1 MDIDWF
7 TLTEKKA
14 YEKLWPKLKGKVF
27 HRTSLEN
34 YRKILACGFIDNN
47 KNEKYKLNW
56 SSNSYFR
63 NRGCISVCDLYNH
76 TRPVLTK
83 KAVYQY
89 RIFSQRED
97 IDDKFVFLFLHES
110 AYHHLIK
117 WEKEKIYS
125 GTFVPHLES
134 GYPDKIPLSLISEV
148 WFIKIIGRV
157 PSPEIKFDRP
167 KAIHNRKELFF
178 RKIRLMDNSKD

>member
-1 MDIDWF
+1 M
-7 TLTEKKA
+7 
-14 YEKLWPKLKGKVF
+14 
-27 HRTSLEN
+27 EN
-34 YRKILACGFIDNN
+34 YHKILACGFIDSNR
-47 KNEKYKLNW
+47 NEKYKLNW

-76 TRPVLTK
+76 TRPRLTK

-97 IDDKFVFLFLHES
+97 IDDKFVFLFLHEN

-117 WEKEKIYS
+117 WEKGQTYS
-125 GTFVPHLES
+125 ETFVPHLES
-134 GYPDKIPLSLISEV
+134 GYPDKIPLSLISEI

-157 PSPEIKFDRP
+157 LSPKIQCDLP
-167 KAIHNRKELFF
+167 KVIHKRKDLFF
-178 RKIRLMDNSKD
+178 RKIRVC